1 MSNVVIGDIL
11 PYTQS
16 PATSQGQT
24 VFGTNW
30 TANAASDVV
39 VYYTQLNSS
48 PNDATQ
54 ILSYPADYSVSFI
67 GSQQQVQV
75 TLVTGAVNIGDIVTI
90 TRQTPADRENLYT
103 NTNFTPSM
111 LNNDFGILTLVDQQA
126 QLVNQLIAPRYNYS
140 SVIIDVVDTIL
151 PILGANQTWAKNGSN
166 TAIVPITITPGGG
179 INGTINIGSPYQI
192 AYYAGA
198 GNLLSFFASTT
209 AVNYVGISNAPTTS
223 QPIIEAL
230 GSDTNIL
237 LQLQGKGNLG
247 VGIQGTSTNG
257 NSITRRSSDLI
268 SSVISSG
275 SAVSMV
281 TATVKDLTSISLTA
295 GDWDIY
301 SNVTMENASSVL
313 SEGLCWT
320 STTSATQPDASL
332 FSGIVGANS
341 HSFLAITSPF
351 VRLSLASTTI
361 VYVSAISVF
370 AAGSTT
376 MYGGIYARRAR

>member
-247 VGIQGTSTNG
+247 VGIQGTSTN
-257 NSITRRSSDLI
+257 
-268 SSVISSG
+268 
-275 SAVSMV
+275 
-281 TATVKDLTSISLTA
+281 
-295 GDWDIY
+295 
-301 SNVTMENASSVL
+301 
-313 SEGLCWT
+313 
-320 STTSATQPDASL
+320 
-332 FSGIVGANS
+332 
-341 HSFLAITSPF
+341 
-351 VRLSLASTTI
+351 
-361 VYVSAISVF
+361 
-370 AAGSTT
+370 
-376 MYGGIYARRAR
+376 